1 MLIHSSLKKKC
12 DIKNEVYFDPKTKT
26 WKMKTSYKGNLMVR
40 RESSLFAKNTYQPI
54 TITAIGL
61 KNYWGEKDALKV
73 REVRHCEN
81 ILWDGDIP
89 EILVEERIP
98 SSKIYTEKEI
108 VVKRSKT
115 LKNGKIKEWEEVEV
129 HLIEKPMEKVNV
141 KKVTLTEVDAEI
153 KRSESTVELLK
164 YVETILIRSKYLYPN
179 QCVRIIT
186 IHKNSKVARKL
197 ADAWQCYPDRPQ
209 LMRWQRLLKQEE
221 SQMNTKRRVNQSVV
235 FGKCEEERGAQ
246 SKWANVFDGG

>member
-1 MLIHSSLKKKC
+1 M
-12 DIKNEVYFDPKTKT
+12 
-26 WKMKTSYKGNLMVR
+26 
-40 RESSLFAKNTYQPI
+40 
-54 TITAIGL
+54 
-61 KNYWGEKDALKV
+61 KV
-73 REVRHCEN
+73 REARCQN

-164 YVETILIRSKYLYPN
+164 YVDDLSEANTYTRIMCKNNHYTQEFESGKKIGGCLAMLSRSTPIDEMAKITQAGREPN
-179 QCVRIIT
+179 EYKKTSQPVRRFLE
-186 IHKNSKVARKL
+186 H
-197 ADAWQCYPDRPQ
+197 
-209 LMRWQRLLKQEE
+209 
-221 SQMNTKRRVNQSVV
+221 
-235 FGKCEEERGAQ
+235 EEREGRPIKVGERFRWWMTRP
-246 SKWANVFDGG
+246 SKEAIAHPNIKTNRNG